1 MTKVFMPWLSTNPF
15 KSLFW
20 LSRILVGLIVY
31 IYIFNTHIVL
41 WQNVFKFIWC
51 VLCSRCI
58 RCIIVGIHIFG
69 MHMNI
74 DCLLPL
80 KGLNQFID
88 FFIELVWQMDFFFF
102 SNDNKEIWL
111 HPFVKV
117 NKILVVKIQR
127 IPIVFAHGSDS

>member
-1 MTKVFMPWLSTNPF
+1 
-15 KSLFW
+15 
-20 LSRILVGLIVY
+20 
-31 IYIFNTHIVL
+31 
-41 WQNVFKFIWC
+41 
-51 VLCSRCI
+51 
-58 RCIIVGIHIFG
+58 